1 MSGVLTPAV
10 VATALTVYRESGTY
24 ASAARAVGCE
34 ESTVRKALR
43 RHTAPERWQIMAD
56 ALDDAHEA
64 ALATVVLARQRTVDA
79 LAITD
84 DVRDVALLS
93 HTLHEGL
100 RAVTTAR
107 AAHGRIAVVDV
118 EPESVD
124 DDALCIKLER
134 LSTEHLRLRI
144 ERLSEG
150 LARDVLAM
158 SADAL
163 AAAVA
168 DRVRALLARVAAGD
182 SAAAGT
188 LGQLF
193 PEPCSGVR

>member
-1 MSGVLTPAV
+1 MSGVLPPAV
-10 VATALTVYRESGTY
+10 IASALVAYRAQGTY
-24 ASAARAVGCE
+24 ASAARAVGCD

-64 ALATVVLARQRTVDA
+64 ALATVVLARQRTVAA
-79 LAITD
+79 LATAD

-118 EPESVD
+118 EPEPAD
-124 DDALCIKLER
+124 DDALAAKLDGVVAARLRERLER
-134 LSTEHLRLRI
+134 IRRGAAES
-144 ERLSEG
+144 
-150 LARDVLAM
+150 VLAM
-158 SADAL
+158 PAEQRAERVAERVRVLLAL
-163 AAAVA
+163 VASGDSDAAAS
-168 DRVRALLARVAAGD
+168 LAVVLEG
-182 SAAAGT
+182 
-188 LGQLF
+188 
-193 PEPCSGVR
+193 

>member
-1 MSGVLTPAV
+1 MSGVLPPAV
-10 VATALTVYRESGTY
+10 IASALQVYRAQGTY
-24 ASAARAVGCE
+24 ASAARAVGCD

-79 LAITD
+79 LQVAD

-107 AAHGRIAVVDV
+107 AAHGRISVVDV
-118 EPESVD
+118 QPEPAD
-124 DDALCIKLER
+124 DDALAAKLDGVVAARLRERLER
-134 LSTEHLRLRI
+134 IRRGAAES
-144 ERLSEG
+144 
-150 LARDVLAM
+150 VLAM
-158 SADAL
+158 PAEQL
-163 AAAVA
+163 AERVA
-168 DRVRALLARVAAGD
+168 ERVRALLVLVASGD
-182 SAAAGT
+182 SDAAASLAVVLEG
-188 LGQLF
+188 
-193 PEPCSGVR
+193 

>member
-43 RHTAPERWQIMAD
+43 RHTAPERHELMAA

-64 ALATVVLARQRTVDA
+64 ALATVVLARQRTVAA

-84 DVRDVALLS
+84 DVRDVALCA

-100 RAVTTAR
+100 RAITTAR
-107 AAHGRIAVVDV
+107 AAHGRIGVLDV
-118 EPESVD
+118 QPESVD
-124 DDALCIKLER
+124 DDALAAKLDKVIAGRLRER
-134 LSTEHLRLRI
+134 LDLIR
-144 ERLSEG
+144 
-150 LARDVLAM
+150 
-158 SADAL
+158 
-163 AAAVA
+163 
-168 DRVRALLARVAAGD
+168 RVAAEAVFAMPAEQLAERVAERVRVLLALVASGD
-182 SAAAGT
+182 SNAAT
-188 LGQLF
+188 LLGHVLS
-193 PEPCSGVR
+193 EP